1 MKHAF
6 GRARARSRKRW
17 AQVGAAGIAAAL
29 LYWLLPFGD
38 DGAELRLL
46 LAVPGEEYAEE
57 LRVPAAWADTST
69 VASGATVRVPLLF
82 AIVNLGGEAAT
93 PGRLELSLPSRFNLV
108 RADGQPLPGR
118 IAPGSPLVRYEVPVS
133 LPRVEAD
140 GEAMPI
146 AMLDTLWLEPV
157 IPSFYCVTMADS
169 VPDFVP
175 APPAPVEAIARVQI
189 FYSFEGGDL
198 ESRQTGLL
206 TVQLDPR
213 QLEREAPD
221 PPPVFPA
228 SFREPFVPRPPLG
241 ELSYGGSRR
250 AFCGEPDLPIELLST
265 LWLTPGGG
273 RFIVLDHGGVPRK
286 YLFDLNADSIIEL
299 EMWDPDG
306 DGDFEA
312 WRQARMPIPAFLLP
326 PPIPPQPDYG
336 YLLAGMSGEDLV
348 AYDRYHGSIG
358 RPYEPR
364 TAPPDTTR
372 RTDRFRPML
381 LAGVDDSRR
390 DREADQTYTGPVG
403 PRLLGDP
410 VDASG
415 RRPPRPRPPVT
426 RPAEPAPEPGRAPA
440 PRRGGDAPAPPV
452 APARP
457 EPAAADTA
465 GQARPEPAEGDR
477 EPRPRRREPKLLGV
491 PVDSIRGRR

>member
-69 VASGATVRVPLLF
+69 VASGATVRVPRLF

-157 IPSFYCVTMADS
+157 IPSFYCVALADS
-169 VPDFVP
+169 VPEFVP

-189 FYSFEGGDL
+189 FYSFSGEDM
-198 ESRQTGLL
+198 EERQTGLL
-206 TVQLDPR
+206 GVELDPAM
-213 QLEREAPD
+213 LEQEIPEA
-221 PPPVFPA
+221 PPVFPA
-228 SFREPFVPRPPLG
+228 QYREPAAPRPELG
-241 ELSYGGSRR
+241 ALRYIGSRQ
-250 AFCGEPDLPIELLST
+250 AFCGEPEAPIELLST
-265 LWLTPGGG
+265 LWETPSGG
-273 RFIVLDHGGVPRK
+273 RFFVLDHGGAPRK
-286 YLFDLNADSIIEL
+286 YLFDMDRDGIIER

-312 WRQARMPIPAFLLP
+312 TREARI
-326 PPIPPQPDYG
+326 PIPPF
-336 YLLAGMSGEDLV
+336 L
-348 AYDRYHGSIG
+348 
-358 RPYEPR
+358 
-364 TAPPDTTR
+364 
-372 RTDRFRPML
+372 
-381 LAGVDDSRR
+381 
-390 DREADQTYTGPVG
+390 
-403 PRLLGDP
+403 
-410 VDASG
+410 
-415 RRPPRPRPPVT
+415 
-426 RPAEPAPEPGRAPA
+426 
-440 PRRGGDAPAPPV
+440 
-452 APARP
+452 
-457 EPAAADTA
+457 
-465 GQARPEPAEGDR
+465 
-477 EPRPRRREPKLLGV
+477 
-491 PVDSIRGRR
+491 